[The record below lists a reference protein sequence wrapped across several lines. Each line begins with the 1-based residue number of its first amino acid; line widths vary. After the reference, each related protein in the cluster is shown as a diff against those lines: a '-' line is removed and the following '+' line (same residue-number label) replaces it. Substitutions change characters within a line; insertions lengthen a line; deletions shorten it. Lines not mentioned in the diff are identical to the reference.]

1 MNCEEFRERVHLLFD
16 EGKVEITDAEVMAHV
31 GACQECA
38 EFHRAL
44 LTIDAGLRQVSVLP
58 VPDALV
64 HSLREIGTPHVHP
77 SPGWKPDIE
86 RAAVYLVPGILLW
99 ASQWALPAYLRPYL
113 LAVMT
118 FIGTFTLMTSIFR
131 PRILG
136 PRRS

>member
-1 MNCEEFRERVHLLFD
+1 MIDGRNLELND
-16 EGKVEITDAEVMAHV
+16 VEMVAHV
-31 GACQECA
+31 GQCTECA
-38 EFHRAL
+38 DFYHAL
-44 LTIDAGLRQVSVLP
+44 LAIDAGLRQVPVLP
-58 VPDALV
+58 ISGSLV

-113 LAVMT
+113 LALMT

-136 PRRS
+136 SRRS